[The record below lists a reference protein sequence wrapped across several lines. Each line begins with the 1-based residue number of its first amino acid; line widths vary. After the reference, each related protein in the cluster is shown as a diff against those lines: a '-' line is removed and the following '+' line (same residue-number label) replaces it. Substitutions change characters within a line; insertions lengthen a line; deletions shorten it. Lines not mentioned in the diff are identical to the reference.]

1 MTASEPLTG
10 TDVIDCAKASAE
22 QGVEAAARQCGYGED
37 VASFQQELKQAC
49 DKINVEIETL
59 GDLVTEQDEIAE
71 NRGVEV
77 APETLRN
84 L

>member
-1 MTASEPLTG
+1 M
-10 TDVIDCAKASAE
+10 IDCAKASDE
-22 QGVEAAARQCGYGED
+22 QGVEAAAIQCGYGED

-77 APETLRN
+77 APETRRN

>member
-1 MTASEPLTG
+1 MGQITG

-22 QGVEAAARQCGYGED
+22 QGVEAAAIQCGYGED

-77 APETLRN
+77 APETRRN

>member
-1 MTASEPLTG
+1 MGRL
-10 TDVIDCAKASAE
+10 
-22 QGVEAAARQCGYGED
+22 QCGYGED

-77 APETLRN
+77 APETRRN